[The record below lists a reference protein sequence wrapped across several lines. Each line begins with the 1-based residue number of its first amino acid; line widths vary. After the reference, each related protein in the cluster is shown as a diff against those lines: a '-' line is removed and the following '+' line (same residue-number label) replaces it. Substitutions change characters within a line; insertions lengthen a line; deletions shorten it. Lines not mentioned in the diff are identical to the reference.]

1 LPKTVTRQRRDCDLN
16 PGPSA
21 PESSTLTTR
30 LPSHPLASIASAFSS
45 RSIALLS
52 LFPLRCSRTVKH
64 ELDLIILKQRKKIH
78 TTCTGVDKGA
88 QGAQAPTPMAGQKNF
103 LVKIEGL
110 SSLPPGHACY
120 DSPTGRGYFYQMPNM
135 YTCIAFQLKF
145 IKHKLDL
152 IILKFLSWRRFS
164 TVVLLAVCGDGVRKR
179 SHVLRAAR
187 RCAAPVK

>member
-1 LPKTVTRQRRDCDLN
+1 MNSLPKTVTRQRRDCDLN
-16 PGPSA
+16 PSSSA

-52 LFPLRCSRTVKH
+52 LFPLRCSRTIKH
-64 ELDLIILKQRKKIH
+64 E
-78 TTCTGVDKGA
+78 
-88 QGAQAPTPMAGQKNF
+88 
-103 LVKIEGL
+103 
-110 SSLPPGHACY
+110 
-120 DSPTGRGYFYQMPNM
+120 
-135 YTCIAFQLKF
+135 
-145 IKHKLDL
+145 LDL

-187 RCAAPVK
+187 RCAAPVKIVVIRS